1 MSDTSVSA
9 SSFAE
14 GLPGFSSPGG
24 WLWLLRH
31 ELRLAWR
38 GMGGKRL
45 WILLL
50 GGGFIWV
57 CLHLAMWAALRGI
70 SAMAGGALPPSAT
83 AIAGGVF
90 WGFVS
95 IMLSQTVAHA
105 VTALFDRGDL
115 DLLLSSPLSS
125 RTIFTVRG
133 LGIAISAMVLPAF
146 LLSPLAHVGLFAG
159 RPGLIAI
166 YPVVMA
172 LALFCAA
179 AGMALTM
186 MLVKLLGAR
195 RAKVVAQIL
204 AALTGA
210 GFFLISQVQTV
221 LPRASR
227 DAFVVW
233 FRNAVEPGGLF
244 APESLLWM
252 PVRAMQGE
260 WLPLLVVMAVAVGMF
275 CVVVNLAH
283 RRFVTGS
290 QESMSGGRSGK
301 VAKAI
306 ARAAPVFSGGLMR
319 VLLVK
324 EWKLLVRDPQIISQ
338 TLLQILYLIPLM
350 FVAFRGER
358 NAWLIIPGF
367 VMISS
372 MLAGNL
378 AWLTIAAEE
387 APELVG
393 IAPVPIARIR
403 WIKALAA
410 VLPVLAL
417 LVPLALWWLTR
428 DPGAALVL
436 LFCCAGGMASAAIC
450 HIWNP
455 RRGDRRNM
463 KQRYKESKVVGIVET
478 LGSLGWAGMAV
489 AMNGYWLWLPLPMAL
504 AAVGPA
510 SAWILGRGAR
520 REGVLA

>member
-1 MSDTSVSA
+1 MAGAAPPVA
-9 SSFAE
+9 
-14 GLPGFSSPGG
+14 GRLSPGS
-24 WLWLLRH
+24 WPWLLRH

-38 GMGGKRL
+38 GLGGKRL
-45 WILLL
+45 WVMLL

-57 CLHLAMWAALRGI
+57 CLHLAFWGGMRGV
-70 SAMAGGALPPSAT
+70 SAMAGGALPPTAT
-83 AIAGGVF
+83 AIAGGIF
-90 WGFVS
+90 WLFVS
-95 IMLSQTVAHA
+95 FMLSQTVAHA

-133 LGIAISAMVLPAF
+133 LGIAIGAMALPAF
-146 LLSPLAHVGLFAG
+146 LLSPLAHAGLFAG
-159 RPGLIAI
+159 RPGMMAI

-172 LALFCAA
+172 VALFCAA
-179 AGMALTM
+179 VGMALTM
-186 MLVKLLGAR
+186 ALVKILGAR
-195 RAKVVAQIL
+195 RAKVAAQIF
-204 AALTGA
+204 AALMGA
-210 GFFLISQVQTV
+210 GFFLISQVQTI

-227 DAFVVW
+227 DAFVAW
-233 FRNAVEPGGLF
+233 FRQAIEPGGLF
-244 APESLLWM
+244 APESWLWT
-252 PVRAMQGE
+252 PVQAMQGE
-260 WLPLLVVMAVAVGMF
+260 WLPLLLVIGVAVVAF
-275 CVVVNLAH
+275 WVVVNLAH
-283 RRFVTGS
+283 RRFVSGS
-290 QESMSGGRSGK
+290 QENVIGGRAGK
-301 VAKAI
+301 AAKANATTGALRFRSGLTRLLI
-306 ARAAPVFSGGLMR
+306 A
-319 VLLVK
+319 K
-324 EWKLLVRDPQIISQ
+324 EWKLLARDPQIISQ

-358 NAWLIIPGF
+358 SAWLIIPGF
-367 VMISS
+367 VMIGS

-436 LFCCAGGMASAAIC
+436 LFCCTGGMVSAAIC

-463 KQRYKESKVVGIVET
+463 KQRYQESKMVGIIET

-489 AMNGYWLWLPLPMAL
+489 AMNGYWLWLPLPMMLAAIGPAL
-504 AAVGPA
+504 A
-510 SAWILGRGAR
+510 WMLGRSAR
-520 REGVLA
+520 RDGVLA

>member
-1 MSDTSVSA
+1 MSAATAGETPPAA
-9 SSFAE
+9 SRF
-14 GLPGFSSPGG
+14 SPGG
-24 WLWLLRH
+24 WLWLLHH

-50 GGGFIWV
+50 GGGFIWG
-57 CLHLAMWAALRGI
+57 CLHLAIWGGMRGI
-70 SAMAGGALPPSAT
+70 SAMAGGALPPTAT
-83 AIAGGVF
+83 VIAGGIF
-90 WGFVS
+90 WLFVS

-146 LLSPLAHVGLFAG
+146 LLSPLAHVGLFVG
-159 RPGLIAI
+159 RPGMVAV

-172 LALFCAA
+172 VALFCAA
-179 AGMALTM
+179 VGMALTM
-186 MLVKLLGAR
+186 ALVKLLGAR
-195 RAKVVAQIL
+195 RAKVAAQIF
-204 AALTGA
+204 AALVGA
-210 GFFLISQVQTV
+210 GFFLISQVQTI

-227 DAFVVW
+227 DAFVAW
-233 FRNAVEPGGLF
+233 FRHAIETGGLF
-244 APESLLWM
+244 APESLLWT

-260 WLPLLVVMAVAVGMF
+260 WLPLTVVIAVAVGAF

-283 RRFVTGS
+283 HRFVAGS
-290 QESMSGGRSGK
+290 QESISGGRTGKTGK
-301 VAKAI
+301 VET
-306 ARAAPVFSGGLMR
+306 AAPAFSGRLVR
-319 VLLVK
+319 VLIVK

-358 NAWLIIPGF
+358 SAWLIIPGF
-367 VMISS
+367 VMIGS

-403 WIKALAA
+403 WIKAMAA

-436 LFCCAGGMASAAIC
+436 LFCCTGGMASAAIC

-463 KQRYKESKVVGIVET
+463 KQRYKESKVVGIIET

-489 AMNGYWLWLPLPMAL
+489 AMNGHWLWLPLPMIL
-504 AAVGPA
+504 AAAGPA
-510 SAWILGRGAR
+510 SAWIMGRAAR
-520 REGVLA
+520 RDGVLA